1 MAQNKHVVNISGKD
15 YLTVAGRVAL
25 AHDSGRFIGA
35 DMVPG
40 DLNVYSGDR
49 PSDYITIKARVRVLN
64 EKNVE
69 IVEKLLK
76 AMPKG
81 SDSEGIL
88 AETIKTLLINEYEGI
103 AKSPKE
109 GSDAWK
115 QLPPRSP
122 ERSNPTEV
130 CATSAL
136 GRALGAAGFGDSE
149 SFASADEVFIA
160 QSRQSGYDAP
170 APITYT
176 STGNGTLKDAV
187 QSAAAPRTAS
197 PNKPPSDKQ
206 KKYLQTLSKQKLGIQ
221 TPAEFANLVTTKFG
235 KTIDE
240 LSSLDVSNWIN
251 ELADKEA

>member
-1 MAQNKHVVNISGKD
+1 MAQNKYVVNISGKD
-15 YLTVAGRVAL
+15 YLTVAGRVHM
-25 AHDSGRFIGA
+25 AHESGRLLGA
-35 DMVPG
+35 DMNIVESFDGPTDPG
-40 DLNVYSGDR
+40 
-49 PSDYITIKARVRVLN
+49 YITVRAKVRVLN
-64 EKNVE
+64 ERN
-69 IVEKLLK
+69 IPTVEKLLK
-76 AMPKG
+76 AVG
-81 SDSEGIL
+81 GDTNWAI
-88 AETIKTLLINEYEGI
+88 ADTIKSLLVNEFDGI

-109 GSDAWK
+109 GSEAWK

-149 SFASADEVFIA
+149 SFATADEVFVA
-160 QSRQSGYDAP
+160 QSRQEGYATAP
-170 APITYT
+170 A
-176 STGNGTLKDAV
+176 STGYSNGNGALKDQV
-187 QSAAAPRTAS
+187 QNGSAAPRTAS

-221 TPAEFANLVTTKFG
+221 TPAEFAGLVTTKFG

-251 ELADKEA
+251 ELAEKEA